1 MMKQIFFSNNVI
13 TPTFTRI
20 SILIKVKHDR
30 QLFFRDRINPSPRN
44 ELRLKAKKK
53 KEMEKS
59 DETVRFTREVVTI
72 TQRARYRQ
80 RADKV
85 ECHDRWE

>member
-1 MMKQIFFSNNVI
+1 MFNKTRGFETIIFQ
-13 TPTFTRI
+13 TPFQPPHSKR
-20 SILIKVKHDR
+20 SLYSRGVH
-30 QLFFRDRINPSPRN
+30 
-44 ELRLKAKKK
+44 LRAKEKEK
-53 KEMEKS
+53 KEES
-59 DETVRFTREVVTI
+59 DDETRRFTRKVVTI

>member
-1 MMKQIFFSNNVI
+1 MNSYFSKTVS
-13 TPTFTRI
+13 TP
-20 SILIKVKHDR
+20 
-30 QLFFRDRINPSPRN
+30 PR
-44 ELRLKAKKK
+44 EIRCIGVCARRLKAKKRK
-53 KEMEKS
+53 KMEKS
-59 DETVRFTREVVTI
+59 DETPRFTRKVVTI